1 MNDLFEGN
9 VNLFD
14 EQEAESQP
22 QATAT
27 TKRKLNP
34 KNDKDARELMTL
46 LQIKAM
52 SDLYKNDP
60 LVRQDMDAQAAKEAA
75 KALQQ
80 AKESNVKRD
89 ALGNVSGINHSVVTG
104 VHATVKNQVELAKAL
119 QAETYKRH
127 GIQ

>member
-1 MNDLFEGN
+1 MNDLVEGN

-75 KALQQ
+75 KDLQQ
-80 AKESNVKRD
+80 AKESNEIGRASCRERVCQY
-89 ALGNVSGINHSVVTG
+89 G
-104 VHATVKNQVELAKAL
+104 
-119 QAETYKRH
+119 
-127 GIQ
+127 